1 MNMVVCIKQVPDVPG
16 IRIDRQRMTIMR
28 EGVESITNPLDCMA
42 LEAALEI
49 KAKKGGK
56 ITVLC
61 MGPLQSEE
69 ALREAL
75 AAGADEAVL
84 LTDPAFAGADTL
96 ATSHVLAKAVA
107 MIEPFPDL
115 VLCGRQTVD
124 SDTGHVGP
132 QIAAELD
139 LPQVCGVREIHLES
153 DCLVVKRSSD
163 GFMET
168 LRVSIPAL
176 LTVSPEIG
184 FPRHVSLGDLEKAFS
199 MGEIS
204 RWGLN
209 ELGLR
214 PEEVGLQGSATRV
227 WKLHKPLPKGK
238 GKVHKGSS
246 QELAVHF
253 LKKLEALS
261 ILDEEEPNE

>member
-1 MNMVVCIKQVPDVPG
+1 
-16 IRIDRQRMTIMR
+16 
-28 EGVESITNPLDCMA
+28 
-42 LEAALEI
+42 
-49 KAKKGGK
+49 
-56 ITVLC
+56 
-61 MGPLQSEE
+61 
-69 ALREAL
+69 
-75 AAGADEAVL
+75 
-84 LTDPAFAGADTL
+84 
-96 ATSHVLAKAVA
+96 
-107 MIEPFPDL
+107 
-115 VLCGRQTVD
+115 
-124 SDTGHVGP
+124 
-132 QIAAELD
+132 
-139 LPQVCGVREIHLES
+139 
-153 DCLVVKRSSD
+153 
-163 GFMET
+163 MET